1 MPLSLWLFPLLA
13 LFACIIGVWQSAWLS
28 TQKDLIM
35 PLLMLVM
42 LGMGLTLTIDDM
54 KRAWTLKRLMLLGVG
69 LQFLIMPLAAYGL
82 SIMATLPMEL
92 LIGMMLV
99 GTSAGGTASNV
110 MTYLAKGNLA
120 LSVSMTLVSTLIAT
134 VALPALMWLYIGQ
147 AVDLPTASLLSSLI
161 QLIIIPL
168 ALGMLINHW
177 FQARLHR
184 IKAALPSLSTVSI
197 ITIIAI
203 VVALNA
209 HSIETA
215 SWLLLVLIAM
225 HNLIGLF
232 TGYLVPRWLGYD
244 TSISRTIAIEVAMQN
259 SGLSVALALKYF
271 SAAAALPGALFSIW
285 HNISGASFA
294 SYWHSKQNE
303 KHAA

>member
-54 KRAWTLKRLMLLGVG
+54 KRAWTLKRLILLGVG

-225 HNLIGLF
+225 QNLIGLF

-285 HNISGASFA
+285 HNISGAIFA
-294 SYWHSKQNE
+294 SYWHSQQDE

>member
-1 MPLSLWLFPLLA
+1 
-13 LFACIIGVWQSAWLS
+13 
-28 TQKDLIM
+28 M

-54 KRAWTLKRLMLLGVG
+54 KRAWTLKRLILLGVG

-184 IKAALPSLSTVSI
+184 IKAALPSLSTASI

-225 HNLIGLF
+225 QNLIGLF

-285 HNISGASFA
+285 HNISGAVFA
-294 SYWHSKQNE
+294 SYWHSQQDE
-303 KHAA
+303 KHAL